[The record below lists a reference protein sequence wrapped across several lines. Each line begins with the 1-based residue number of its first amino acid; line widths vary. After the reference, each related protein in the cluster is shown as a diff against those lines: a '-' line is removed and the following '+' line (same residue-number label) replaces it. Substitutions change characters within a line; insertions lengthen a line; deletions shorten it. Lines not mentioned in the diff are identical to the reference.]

1 LASDTKK
8 TYKIAPVDI
17 GLTYDK
23 AKMVNEIWLVGREN
37 DNFHALIHQLNTLE
51 NKTYHE
57 VFYTLDDTKL
67 QEKIKKIALE
77 LDQPEKDLTI
87 SYSGGKFILL
97 DERKNGKRLDQEQII
112 LTIKSQLRDLDTTH
126 ISFDLA
132 EYVPKITVESA
143 NVTLAQAS
151 KIVDGGEITLKLEAD
166 EYKVDKDTI
175 GGLIRPER
183 DGVNLKLVLNEERV
197 KKYVQVLAQSI
208 DSEPQSAKMTMTN
221 GKITIFQPSHEGKV
235 LDQTAVITDI
245 SAALFAR
252 ITEGSVVDTK
262 TVNLKAETKKPEL
275 TETDVSN
282 LGINELIGTAY
293 TNFKGSPV
301 NRVHNITIG
310 ATALNGVVLKPGE
323 EFSTLSHLGAID
335 ASGGYLEELVIKE
348 NRTVPEFGG
357 GLCQVSSTLFR
368 AALNAGMKITERQ
381 NHKYRVSYYEPPVG
395 MDATIYDPAPDFKFV
410 NNYGSHVLIQSKIEG
425 TKITFE
431 FYGTKDSRQ
440 ITISTPTLSD
450 FVNPEAP
457 ITVETD
463 TLAPGVRKQIEK
475 AHQGATAIFSYKVI
489 SAAGE
494 SLQDRVFKSVYV
506 PWPEKWLVGKAVAAP
521 ATTCSD
527 AVQNG
532 DETGVD
538 CGGSCPTV
546 CAVS

>member
-1 LASDTKK
+1 
-8 TYKIAPVDI
+8 
-17 GLTYDK
+17 
-23 AKMVNEIWLVGREN
+23 
-37 DNFHALIHQLNTLE
+37 
-51 NKTYHE
+51 
-57 VFYTLDDTKL
+57 
-67 QEKIKKIALE
+67 
-77 LDQPEKDLTI
+77 
-87 SYSGGKFILL
+87 
-97 DERKNGKRLDQEQII
+97 
-112 LTIKSQLRDLDTTH
+112 
-126 ISFDLA
+126 
-132 EYVPKITVESA
+132 
-143 NVTLAQAS
+143 
-151 KIVDGGEITLKLEAD
+151 
-166 EYKVDKDTI
+166 
-175 GGLIRPER
+175 
-183 DGVNLKLVLNEERV
+183 
-197 KKYVQVLAQSI
+197 
-208 DSEPQSAKMTMTN
+208 
-221 GKITIFQPSHEGKV
+221 
-235 LDQTAVITDI
+235 
-245 SAALFAR
+245 
-252 ITEGSVVDTK
+252 
-262 TVNLKAETKKPEL
+262 
-275 TETDVSN
+275 
-282 LGINELIGTAY
+282 
-293 TNFKGSPV
+293 
-301 NRVHNITIG
+301 
-310 ATALNGVVLKPGE
+310 
-323 EFSTLSHLGAID
+323 
-335 ASGGYLEELVIKE
+335 
-348 NRTVPEFGG
+348 
-357 GLCQVSSTLFR
+357 
-368 AALNAGMKITERQ
+368 MKITERQ